1 MSAPFWKSPLKLI
14 LTASLVLNLFLASVF
29 VGKLFRGEPP
39 RQSAAREV
47 LKDASPDLREAVRE
61 IRDLRRQA
69 FRDKQQ
75 EMQQAR
81 QRIYEAVKAEPFD
94 EEELRA
100 AQAALMA
107 EFIRVRR
114 FVADSSVELA
124 GRLGP
129 EDRQK
134 LAEFLQAR
142 EEDRKRRRERRR
154 KSREF

>member
-29 VGKLFRGEPP
+29 VGKLFRGEP
-39 RQSAAREV
+39 RQLAAREV